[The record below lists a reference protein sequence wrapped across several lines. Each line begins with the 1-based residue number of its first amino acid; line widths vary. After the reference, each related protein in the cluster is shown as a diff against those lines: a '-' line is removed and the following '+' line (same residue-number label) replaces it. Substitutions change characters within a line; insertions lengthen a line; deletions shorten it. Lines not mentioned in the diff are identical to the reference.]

1 MVLYRGAH
9 HVFTYT
15 SFKSGIVATG
25 FGSVIFWRKIPNETF
40 LDGEVLFFS
49 SAVFLDG
56 EVLFFFF
63 PSAVFGLD
71 ELTEEL
77 DAVAVDVFL
86 VAVFVPFFSKKI
98 K

>member
-1 MVLYRGAH
+1 MVLYRGTH

-25 FGSVIFWRKIPNETF
+25 SGSLVFWRKIPNETF

-49 SAVFLDG
+49 SAVFLEG